1 MPPLFR
7 SSQPSRMRLSARKN
21 LRDTTARPMHCESGC
36 NSNSNSIMT
45 PLILAYTPI
54 LAAAG
59 WAFMT
64 YLLGG
69 GAGLAILVFILLKVM
84 GK

>member
-1 MPPLFR
+1 
-7 SSQPSRMRLSARKN
+7 
-21 LRDTTARPMHCESGC
+21 
-36 NSNSNSIMT
+36 MT

-54 LAAAG
+54 VAAAG
-59 WAFMT
+59 WAFLT

-69 GAGLAILVFILLKVM
+69 GAGLAILVFIVLKLV

>member
-1 MPPLFR
+1 
-7 SSQPSRMRLSARKN
+7 
-21 LRDTTARPMHCESGC
+21 
-36 NSNSNSIMT
+36 MT

>member
-1 MPPLFR
+1 
-7 SSQPSRMRLSARKN
+7 
-21 LRDTTARPMHCESGC
+21 
-36 NSNSNSIMT
+36 MT
-45 PLILAYTPI
+45 PLILAHTPI

-64 YLLGG
+64 YLLSG

>member
-1 MPPLFR
+1 MRKNSVRPIQPLF
-7 SSQPSRMRLSARKN
+7 QPLANQWKQHSLN
-21 LRDTTARPMHCESGC
+21 
-36 NSNSNSIMT
+36 MT
-45 PLILAYTPI
+45 PLILAYTPV

-59 WAFMT
+59 WAFLT

-69 GAGLAILVFILLKVM
+69 GAGLAILVFIVFKMM